1 MPQLSQAQVR
11 AAYDLI
17 VSQDKTFLE
26 LFAKA
31 AIENSAEVQ
40 ADLFAD
46 YTDIP
51 APGAD
56 HIRNSAEAFTA
67 DMLKDFG
74 DDLSKTIKEIKFKT
88 NHRLTIRTNF
98 ED

>member
-1 MPQLSQAQVR
+1 MLQLSQAQVR
-11 AAYDLI
+11 SVYDLI

-40 ADLFAD
+40 ADMFICD
-46 YTDIP
+46 NNIP
-51 APGAD
+51 VPGAD
-56 HIRNSAEAFTA
+56 SVRSTAEGFTA

-74 DDLSKTIKEIKFKT
+74 DHLAKAIKEIKFKT
-88 NHRLTIRTNF
+88 THRLSIQANF